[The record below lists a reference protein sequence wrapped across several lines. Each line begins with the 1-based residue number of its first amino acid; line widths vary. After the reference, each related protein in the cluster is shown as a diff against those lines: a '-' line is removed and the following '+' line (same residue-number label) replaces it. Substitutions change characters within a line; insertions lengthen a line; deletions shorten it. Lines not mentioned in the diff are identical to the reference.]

1 MTGDRQSVKR
11 VLKIVPAVVFVA
23 AVAGFHLA
31 ARAMGREYYLTQAI
45 FTAYTAVVT
54 LGLCLLMGYAGQVSF
69 GQGAFFA
76 LGGYATAILTTR
88 PAPVPPAPWDGWLAA
103 AGVLVTRPDL
113 YGVPQTVVT
122 PGAAFAAALALTVL
136 AAWAVGVPALRLR
149 GHYLAMA
156 TLGFGL
162 ILYRLLLGSA
172 LTGGAD
178 GIAAVPAWEV
188 CRGLVISGRK
198 AHRVA
203 NYYFAW
209 GLTLTVWLL
218 LQNLVGGRP
227 GRALRAIHDN
237 ETAAGVMGIDTAAA
251 KLKVF
256 ILSAVLA
263 AAAGSLM
270 TFTSGGIGPSEAGA
284 MKSVRYVALVAVGG
298 MMHLGGVLAATAVLT
313 YLSLRG
319 CFGSYDHA
327 VFGAIL
333 IAVVSLMPEGPR
345 SLAGG
350 LFRRGGGAPRKGG
363 AP

>member
-1 MTGDRQSVKR
+1 M
-11 VLKIVPAVVFVA
+11 PAIVFVA
-23 AVAGFHLA
+23 AVVGFHLA
-31 ARAMGREYYLTQAI
+31 ARGMGREYYLTQAI
-45 FTAYTAVVT
+45 MTAYTALVT
-54 LGLCLLMGYAGQVSF
+54 LGLCLLMGYTGQVSF

-76 LGGYATAILTTR
+76 LGGYVTAILTTQ
-88 PAPVPPAPWDGWLAA
+88 PLATLPTPWGGWLAS
-103 AGVLVTRPDL
+103 AGLLVTQPDL
-113 YGVPQTVVT
+113 YGVSQTTVAA
-122 PGAAFAAALALTVL
+122 GAAFTAALVVTALT
-136 AAWAVGVPALRLR
+136 AWGVGVPALRLR

-162 ILYRLLLGSA
+162 IFYRLLLGSE

-178 GIAAVPAWEV
+178 GIAAVPPWEI
-188 CRGLVISGRK
+188 CDGLVISGRK

-209 GLTLTVWLL
+209 SLTLTVWLL
-218 LQNLVGGRP
+218 LRNLVGGRP

-237 ETAAGVMGIDTAAA
+237 ETAAGVTGIDTAAA

-270 TFTSGGIGPSEAGA
+270 TFYSGGISPSEAGA
-284 MKSVRYVALVAVGG
+284 MKSVRYVSLVAVGG
-298 MMHLGGVLAATAVLT
+298 MMHLGGVLAATVVLT

-333 IAVVSLMPEGPR
+333 IVVVSLMPEGPR
-345 SLAGG
+345 SFMAQLA
-350 LFRRGGGAPRKGG
+350 RWRGTRSGKGG